1 MCLLIFSY
9 KLHPTYRLVLAANR
23 DEFCDRPTRSIAFW
37 DDMPQ
42 ILAGRDL
49 KGSGTWLGVT
59 RSGRIAAL
67 TNFRDPASIKE
78 QAPSRGLLVSNYLGG
93 SQSPQDYLEQIKS
106 AGHAYNGFNLLIGDQ
121 KELYY
126 YSNIKNEIQ
135 KIKPGLYGVS
145 NHVLDTP
152 WPKVEKGKADFKALI
167 EEKKTIKPEDIFNIL
182 NNRSRPADDKLP
194 HTGVSLEWERML
206 SAMFIT
212 SDEYGTRS
220 SSAILIEKTGRLTF
234 AERTFIPRSSGS
246 IKRHTD
252 KFSFVFSEAF
262 F

>member
-1 MCLLIFSY
+1 MCLLLFSY
-9 KLHPTYRLVLAANR
+9 KLHPNYRLVIAANR
-23 DEFCDRPTRSIAFW
+23 DEFFERPTRRLDFW

-49 KGSGTWLGVT
+49 KDSGTWLGVT

-78 QAPSRGLLVSNYLGG
+78 QAPSRGLLVSNYLEGN
-93 SQSPQDYLEQIKS
+93 QAPQDYLEQIKS
-106 AGHAYNGFNLLIGDQ
+106 AGQVYNGFNLLTGD
-121 KELYY
+121 KNELYY
-126 YSNIKNEIQ
+126 YSNINNEIQ

-145 NHVLDTP
+145 NHLLDTP

-167 EEKKTIKPEDIFNIL
+167 EEKKTIKPEDIFNVL

-206 SAMFIT
+206 AAIFIT
-212 SDEYGTRS
+212 SKEYGTRS
-220 SSAILIEKTGRLTF
+220 SSAILMEKTGRLTF
-234 AERTFIPRSSGS
+234 AERTFIPQSSGS
-246 IKRHTD
+246 IKPLTV
-252 KFSFVFSEAF
+252 KFSFDIDL
-262 F
+262 